1 MITSAPPR
9 TGIPPWSLAVT
20 AMLLIQLANA
30 WSVGPIAELGPAGT
44 AWLRMGIGAVLLW
57 LLVRPSLRR
66 LGRRDVP
73 VLLGLGLATGVM
85 TVAFLSAIER
95 IDLGTA
101 VAIDFLGP
109 LVVAAWARPS
119 RRALAWP
126 ALAFIGVL
134 LLTEPWAGTI
144 DPVGVGYALLA
155 GVCWGAYIVLTQR
168 AGDRFS
174 GVDALAY
181 TIPVAALVTTVV
193 GLPQVMMA
201 EVTWQLLLIVAGLAL
216 MTPVVSFGLEL
227 LALRRM
233 TRTAFGTLMAVE
245 PGIAV
250 VMGLAVLSQRPSAW
264 QLLGIGLVV
273 GAGIAA
279 QRGGLRAPRHTPPD
293 PPH

>member
-109 LVVAAWARPS
+109 LVVAAWSRPS

-134 LLTEPWAGTI
+134 LLTEPWTGTI